1 MNNALQ
7 PNLHTFWRIFPC
19 EKALC
24 WLCDTEKK
32 QSKTPWL
39 YIFVPVCLSK
49 LLSANCFHKSIG
61 IACGFKYCC
70 LTVKQCDDKCFIFL
84 ISETVPQHVF
94 CSCVNIFILKGRAL
108 WSLHQLSD
116 SATQLPDNCSKQ
128 IPNLKLVLLFQWITK
143 RQMRRIFL

>member
-1 MNNALQ
+1 MSCSQTDILFEDFFNVRKLFDGCAVLKRTIKK
-7 PNLHTFWRIFPC
+7 HREYTF
-19 EKALC
+19 
-24 WLCDTEKK
+24 
-32 QSKTPWL
+32 
-39 YIFVPVCLSK
+39 FVPVCLSK

-70 LTVKQCDDKCFIFL
+70 LTVKQRDDKCFIFL

-94 CSCVNIFILKGRAL
+94 RFCVNIFILKGRAL

-128 IPNLKLVLLFQWITK
+128 DSRFQNGRWIFLKKGRT
-143 RQMRRIFL
+143 RRILLAP